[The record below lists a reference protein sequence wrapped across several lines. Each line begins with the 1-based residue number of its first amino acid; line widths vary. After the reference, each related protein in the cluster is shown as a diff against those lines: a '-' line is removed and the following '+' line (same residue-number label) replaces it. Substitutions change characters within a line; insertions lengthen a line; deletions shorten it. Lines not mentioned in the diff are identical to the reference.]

1 MISGW
6 MKELGNKMGTD
17 LPILNR
23 LQRKEIIVVIICLL
37 IGFALR
43 FYALDQKSLWWDE
56 IYTFNDSR
64 DGLKGQLGFYKE
76 NPTFLHPPLFFI
88 LTHLFYPFQHP
99 ERDLRI
105 IPLIFGTL
113 SIPMIYFLARSFAPP
128 IAIPCTLSLT
138 FMAYHISL
146 SQEGRCYSLIM
157 FLGMASLYFFMKHLR
172 TSKRRYLLGAGIFF
186 AILFYTSYSS
196 IPFIVLSQI
205 LWFYKTNELNKK
217 RGLSSFFILNGSI
230 LLLCIPWILFVA
242 LHYKG
247 QPMMDPHHTEDP
259 GSLWSIIYWILHDW
273 VPHAPL
279 MMSSFILLILF
290 PVLSQLRK
298 NALVLLTFIFLPV
311 AGVYLFC
318 HLLNITHFISSRYF
332 INLMPLFFIAI
343 YFSIHAIEL
352 KFERLKRVMRLSLLF
367 VILFTASNFAIL
379 PLYYQSQKQDLKG
392 LVLYLKAHL
401 RPGDKIFD
409 GDRIYTPGIL
419 HYFGIYPEGRQYVVS
434 FTKDSEKGIE
444 YKKSFTYR
452 NQIFTIYYSNSC
464 CAQYVEDGSRLWI
477 IAGKEGANKMK
488 EDPLF
493 VLKGYFDGSFLNFN
507 RFPAD
512 ASMYL
517 FLLDLGSPE
526 EKGIDMPIE

>member
-1 MISGW
+1 MVV
-6 MKELGNKMGTD
+6 D
-17 LPILNR
+17 FPIPSKIK
-23 LQRKEIIVVIICLL
+23 QKEIIILILCLVV
-37 IGFALR
+37 GFALR
-43 FYALDQKSLWWDE
+43 FYTLDQKSLWWDE

-64 DGLKGQLGFYKE
+64 DGLKGQLQFYKE
-76 NPTFLHPPLFFI
+76 NPTYLHPPLFFV
-88 LTHLFYPFQHP
+88 LTHLFYPFQYP

-113 SIPMIYFLARSFAPP
+113 SIPMIYFLARSFSPP
-128 IAIPCTLSLT
+128 TALPCVLSLT
-138 FMAYHISL
+138 FMTYHISL
-146 SQEGRCYSLIM
+146 SQDGRSYSLMM
-157 FLGMASLYFFMKHLR
+157 FLGMAALYFFIKHLR
-172 TSKRRYLLGAGIFF
+172 TSKRRYLLGAAIFF
-186 AILFYTSYSS
+186 GILFYTSYNS

-205 LWFYKTNELNKK
+205 LWLYKTDQAKK
-217 RGLSSFFILNGSI
+217 RPCLSSFFILNGSV
-230 LLLCIPWILFVA
+230 LLLCIPWIFFVT

-247 QPMMDPHHTEDP
+247 QPIMDPRHTEDP

-279 MMSSFILLILF
+279 MISSFILLILF
-290 PVLSQLRK
+290 PVWPQLRR

-311 AGVYLFC
+311 AGVYLFS
-318 HLLNITHFISSRYF
+318 HLLNIRHFISSRYF

-343 YFSIHAIEL
+343 YFSIHNVEL
-352 KFERLKRVMRLSLLF
+352 KFERLKRVMRLSSLF
-367 VILFTASNFAIL
+367 VVLFITSNFAIL
-379 PLYYQSQKQDLKG
+379 PFYYHSQKQDLKG

-401 RPGDKIFD
+401 RPGDKLFD

-419 HYFGIYPEGRQYVVS
+419 HYFGIYPEGRHYVVS
-434 FTKDSEKGIE
+434 FTKDAEKGIE

-477 IAGKEGANKMK
+477 ISGKEGAKKLK
-488 EDPLF
+488 EDRLF

-512 ASMYL
+512 ASTYL
-517 FLLDLGSPE
+517 FLLDPLSPDQ
-526 EKGIDMPIE
+526 KGIDVHIE